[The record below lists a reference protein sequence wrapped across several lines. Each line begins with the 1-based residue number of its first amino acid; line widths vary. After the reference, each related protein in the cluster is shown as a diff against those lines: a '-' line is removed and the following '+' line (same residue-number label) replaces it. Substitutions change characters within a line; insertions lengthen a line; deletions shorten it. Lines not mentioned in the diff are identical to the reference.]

1 MSIVKYLLRYPL
13 GIILLCLLAVSQ
25 SAQCQTP
32 HEPGDPVQPQWI
44 YDPANNL
51 DIDLDGFTLVEGKT
65 FSFRENPDGTKTDTY
80 FDMTKTS
87 TWNSSAYT
95 QGYLFRDLAQ
105 YSTYMNY
112 RLHFPSGYDPNYAA
126 GYPMIVL
133 MHGAGERGN
142 CWGKKCFWSSQDWR
156 PNTNIPAAPT
166 NAQLIDKND
175 SGPKLMSNDLN
186 LANGGQAHDAAIAR
200 AKGMYPD
207 NPALPSNAW
216 PGFFLVPQNL
226 NGWANADPQD
236 AIRIIRLLL
245 KKYPIDPNRIV
256 VHGLSDGGFGVYEII
271 KRAPWLFAG
280 AIPMVPVSDAGI
292 VEATS
297 TGTKDLVDPIANIP
311 LWQFQGGVDTVV
323 SPAQNKYYIEYLRDY
338 GMKTRYTVYP
348 DLGHSVWNNA
358 YAEPD
363 FFSWLLSQ
371 NKANILVRYQ
381 HTSLCSSN
389 GNGIELRVAYGFWAY
404 QWQRDG
410 VDIPGATGAVYVAK
424 TPGTYRARFSRVQNP
439 TTDAQWNRWSD
450 NVVITQSNDTAPV
463 ITVKGSTQLPDKN
476 GGDSVILQAPANY
489 KYYYWYKDGVKLQL
503 GTTLDTTSAIVV
515 DKKLGS
521 GNYTLQAATDAS
533 ACKTPLSLAVDVH
546 FNTPETINAPTDLHG
561 VITSSSATSVDLH
574 WVDNSSNETSF
585 EIYRATKNSDSY
597 LLIAVVGKDTTT
609 YTDNGIAADSTY
621 RYQIRAINDNA
632 VSTFTP
638 DYVVTAVY
646 VVAGVDLPRESTFTI
661 FPIPGSQHDIQFKGS
676 LTDASH
682 ADVRIDVVDVNG
694 RTCHS
699 GRYSVA
705 ELDEGVSLDQSAPT
719 LPSGVYMVI
728 VTQGNAVMRQKI
740 LIY

>member
-1 MSIVKYLLRYPL
+1 MSTLYYFLRYPFS
-13 GIILLCLLAVSQ
+13 ILVLSLLAVSP
-25 SAQCQTP
+25 SAWCQTP
-32 HEPGDPVQPQWI
+32 HEPGDPVQAQWI

-51 DIDLDGFTLVEGKT
+51 DIDLDGYTLVEGKT
-65 FSFRENPDGTKTDTY
+65 FSFRENPDGSKTNTY
-80 FDMTKTS
+80 FDMTKTA
-87 TWNSSAYT
+87 TWNSSAYA

-112 RLHFPSGYDPNYAA
+112 RIHFPSGYDPNYAA
-126 GYPMIVL
+126 GYPMIVF

-142 CWGKKCFWSSQDWR
+142 CWGKKCFWSSQNWR
-156 PNTNIPAAPT
+156 PNTNTPAAPT
-166 NAQLIDKND
+166 NAELIDKND

-186 LANGGQAHDAAIAR
+186 LANGGQAHDGAIAR

-216 PGFFLVPQNL
+216 PGFVLVPQNL

-280 AIPMVPVSDAGI
+280 AIPMAPVSDAGI
-292 VEATS
+292 VEATDA
-297 TGTKDLVDPIANIP
+297 GTQDLVDPIANIP
-311 LWQFQGGVDTVV
+311 LWEFQGGADTVV
-323 SPAQNKYYIEYLRDY
+323 SPAQNKYYIDYLQDY
-338 GMKTRYTVYP
+338 GMNTRYTLYP

-363 FFSWLLSQ
+363 FFSWMLSK

-389 GNGIELRVAYGFWAY
+389 GSGIELRVAYGFWAY

-450 NVVITQSNDTAPV
+450 NVVITQGNETTPV
-463 ITVKGSTQLPDKN
+463 ITVIGTTQLPGKD
-476 GGDSVILQAPANY
+476 GVDTVVLEGPANF
-489 KYYYWYKDGVKLQL
+489 KYYYWYKDGAKLNF
-503 GTTLDTTSAIVV
+503 GTLDTLASITIDS
-515 DKKLGS
+515 KLGS
-521 GNYTLQAATDAS
+521 GSYTLQTAADAN
-533 ACKTPLSLAVDVH
+533 ACKTLASLPVDVH
-546 FNTPETINAPTDLHG
+546 FNAPTTINAPSDLHG

-574 WVDNSSNETSF
+574 WIDNSNNETSF
-585 EIYRATKNSDSY
+585 EIYRATKNSNSY
-597 LLIAVVGKDTTT
+597 SLIGVVGQDTTMFV
-609 YTDNGIAADSTY
+609 DNGVAADSTY
-621 RYQIRAINDNA
+621 HYQVRAVNDKA
-632 VSTFTP
+632 VSAFTP
-638 DYVVTAVY
+638 DYVITTVY
-646 VVAGVDLPRESTFTI
+646 VVAAVDQLEKSTFTI
-661 FPIPGSQHDIQFKGS
+661 FPIPGNQHDIQFKGNLS
-676 LTDASH
+676 AASQ
-682 ADVRIDVVDVNG
+682 AEVRIDVLDVNG

-699 GRYSVA
+699 VYYSPE
-705 ELDEGVSLDQSAPT
+705 ELDRGVSLDQSAPT
-719 LPSGVYMVI
+719 LPTGVYV
-728 VTQGNAVMRQKI
+728 VVVKQGNAMTRQKI

>member
-1 MSIVKYLLRYPL
+1 MSTVRVLLRYRSVIFL
-13 GIILLCLLAVSQ
+13 LFLILTLP
-25 SAQCQTP
+25 SAYCQNP
-32 HEPGDPVQPQWI
+32 HEPGDPVQAQWI

-51 DIDLDGFTLVEGKT
+51 EIDLDGFTLVEGKT

-80 FDMTKTS
+80 FDMTKTAS
-87 TWNSSAYT
+87 WNSSSYT

-112 RLHFPSGYDPNYAA
+112 RLHFPSGYDANYAA

-166 NAQLIDKND
+166 NAELIDKND

-207 NPALPSNAW
+207 DPALPSNAW
-216 PGFFLVPQNL
+216 PGFVLVPQNL

-256 VHGLSDGGFGVYEII
+256 VHGLSDGGFGTYEII
-271 KRAPWLFAG
+271 KRAPWLFAA

-292 VEATS
+292 VEATNA
-297 TGTKDLVDPIANIP
+297 GTKDLVDPIANIP

-323 SPAQNKYYIEYLRDY
+323 SPAQNQFYIEYLRDY
-338 GMKTRYTVYP
+338 GMSTRYTVYP
-348 DLGHSVWNNA
+348 DLGHNVWNNA

-363 FFSWLLSQ
+363 FFSWILNK
-371 NKANILVRYQ
+371 NKANIFVRYQ
-381 HTSLCSSN
+381 HTSLCSSG

-404 QWQRDG
+404 QWQRNG
-410 VDIPGATGAVYVAK
+410 VDIPGATSAVYVAK

-439 TTDAQWNRWSD
+439 TSDAQWNRWSD
-450 NVVITQSNDTAPV
+450 DVVITESNETAPV
-463 ITVKGSTQLPDKN
+463 ITVIGTTQLPGKN
-476 GGDSVILQAPANY
+476 GVDTVVLQGPPNFN
-489 KYYYWYKDGVKLQL
+489 YYYWYKDGVKLNFA
-503 GTTLDTTSAIVV
+503 TNEDTLASITVNSS
-515 DKKLGS
+515 LGS
-521 GNYTLQAATDAS
+521 GTYTLQTATDAGG
-533 ACKTPLSLAVDVH
+533 CKTPTSLGVDIH
-546 FNTPETINAPTDLHG
+546 FNTPETINAPSDLHG
-561 VITSSSATSVDLH
+561 VITSPLASSVDLH
-574 WVDNSSNETSF
+574 WTDNSNNETSF
-585 EIYRATKNSDSY
+585 EIYRATKNSDTYS
-597 LLIAVVGKDTTT
+597 LIGVVGRDTTV
-609 YTDNGIAADSTY
+609 YVDNGVAADSTY
-621 RYQIRAINDNA
+621 RYQVRAVNDKA
-632 VSTFTP
+632 VSPFTA
-638 DYVVTAVY
+638 DYVIKVLY
-646 VVAGVDLPRESTFTI
+646 VVAGVNPPHESTFTI
-661 FPIPGSQHDIQFKGS
+661 FPIPGNQHDIQFKGS
-676 LTDASH
+676 LSDASH
-682 ADVRIDVVDVNG
+682 ADVLIDVVDVNG

-699 GRYSVA
+699 GRYSA
-705 ELDEGVSLDQSAPT
+705 TELDQGISLDQSAPT

-728 VTQGNAVMRQKI
+728 VKQGSAMMRQKI